1 FTSESMQEFFR
12 IVENPRECSYLPLE
26 TASLEIR
33 AIEAINPVEYADL
46 LARGYRR
53 FGWRLFRPA
62 CPNCAQCRSLRV
74 LISQFT
80 PNASGRRVLRQNQTV
95 RAELHAPFVS
105 REQVELY
112 NLYHRFQSERR
123 GWPRQRATLASY
135 HDEFLSGATN
145 LGRQW
150 LYFEA
155 DRL

>member
-1 FTSESMQEFFR
+1 MQEFFR

-80 PNASGRRVLRQNQTV
+80 PNASKRRVLRQNQTV

-112 NLYHRFQSERR
+112 NLYHRLQSERR
-123 GWPRQRATLASY
+123 GWAWRRGPVGSSCKGL
-135 HDEFLSGATN
+135 LSGETN
-145 LGRQW
+145 VGRTW
-150 LYFEA
+150 
-155 DRL
+155 